1 VLRANPH
8 SRRKADLTSRGAVAS
23 APLVRPT
30 KLSSLLEPLGGG
42 LEGTKPSNWPEQEKE
57 SGLNGTVEDYQHSD
71 ERAEVLLTRD
81 QFFGI
86 LVVVW

>member
-1 VLRANPH
+1 MPH
-8 SRRKADLTSRGAVAS
+8 SFQL
-23 APLVRPT
+23 LVP
-30 KLSSLLEPLGGG
+30 GGHSV
-42 LEGTKPSNWPEQEKE
+42 EEEKVSGT
-57 SGLNGTVEDYQHSD
+57 NGTVEDYQHSA